1 MMLLLMA
8 CLLVL
13 VCDVTAKPSQQTLG
27 INSVTSAAHTMRVKV
42 NGRER
47 ADGRKI

>member
-8 CLLVL
+8 CLAS
-13 VCDVTAKPSQQTLG
+13 VCDVPAKPRQQTVG
-27 INSVTSAAHTMRVKV
+27 INSVTSAAHIMRVKV
-42 NGRER
+42 NERGR